1 MQIYLVQR
9 SYPYIGIIEKSY
21 IYEHEFRFITIKL
34 VYLYKFFF
42 LIRVQQ
48 SQWRIHKKNTGWRC
62 NHNKLILVL

>member
-1 MQIYLVQR
+1 MQV
-9 SYPYIGIIEKSY
+9 
-21 IYEHEFRFITIKL
+21 
-34 VYLYKFFF
+34 FF